1 MISSTGTETIL
12 VVDDSETVCELI
24 EILLCRVGYRVLTA
38 TSGNDALQIAE
49 GTPEIH
55 LLLTNIEM
63 PGMRGDEVAEQFA
76 SIHPSAAIVFLTS
89 FERSAKTA
97 RPFEVLLKPFTV
109 AELRDTVRHAL
120 RTHPMHSE
128 APFAA

>member
-1 MISSTGTETIL
+1 MISPTGTETIL

-38 TSGNDALQIAE
+38 TSGSDALQIAE
-49 GTPEIH
+49 TTLEIH

-63 PGMRGDEVAEQFA
+63 PGMRGDTVAAQFA
-76 SIHPSAAIVFLTS
+76 TSHPSAAIVFLTS
-89 FERSAKTA
+89 FDRSTKSA

-120 RTHPMHSE
+120 RSHAMHSE
-128 APFAA
+128 TPFAA